1 MDSFFDIIQ
10 ELNKVRISREGYYNL
25 CDLYYRL
32 HNIDVIEIVDDEY
45 RLVPSYI
52 FKGKR
57 MELYEYELLISS
69 NSGFDFEAYLLD
81 ITGRKCVSEIP
92 RPIIELRKECF
103 IKAIDECK
111 RVYAGDILAYID
123 YVLNNNTIRNQVQS
137 VFPNYSKENV
147 FFTLY

>member
-1 MDSFFDIIQ
+1 MNSFFDIIQ
-10 ELNKVRISREGYYNL
+10 ELNKVRISREEYYNL

-69 NSGFDFEAYLLD
+69 NSEGSLPQGAAIIPSTFL
-81 ITGRKCVSEIP
+81 EI
-92 RPIIELRKECF
+92 
-103 IKAIDECK
+103 
-111 RVYAGDILAYID
+111 
-123 YVLNNNTIRNQVQS
+123 
-137 VFPNYSKENV
+137 NV
-147 FFTLY
+147 DKHARWIASFSMLSTTMVV